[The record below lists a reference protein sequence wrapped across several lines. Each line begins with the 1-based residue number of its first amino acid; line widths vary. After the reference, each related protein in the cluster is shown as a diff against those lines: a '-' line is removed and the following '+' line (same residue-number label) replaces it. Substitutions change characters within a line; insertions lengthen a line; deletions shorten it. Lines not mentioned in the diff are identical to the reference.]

1 MVRTSYCAAVRQPC
15 IAHHTRKRRRHA
27 KNDAPLPQAA
37 CWAACAAY
45 EEEAADNALEYAC
58 RAVNGSIRHEVTRL
72 YLYVAYKPGRDTS
85 GYGKAPLRIAK
96 PRRKHRCRKT
106 ASQTA
111 PAPGPGNNAS
121 TRPSTQAR
129 MQLSTESDAPRLA
142 EQTIEGLPA
151 TIPYPPCTGQRPRGR
166 ALCKRACNNNKRNCR
181 KVMTPYWQSR
191 YIMSIVRRRLSPPSR
206 RCKAFP
212 QRTTFL
218 TTVFPS
224 LPLER
229 IR

>member
-37 CWAACAAY
+37 CGTACAAY
-45 EEEAADNALEYAC
+45 EEGAADNALEYAC

-129 MQLSTESDAPRLA
+129 MQLSTESDAPRFA
-142 EQTIEGLPA
+142 EQTIEGLSA
-151 TIPYPPCTGQRPRGR
+151 TIPYPL
-166 ALCKRACNNNKRNCR
+166 ALGN
-181 KVMTPYWQSR
+181 VPEEEPYANE
-191 YIMSIVRRRLSPPSR
+191 P
-206 RCKAFP
+206 A
-212 QRTTFL
+212 TTISAIA
-218 TTVFPS
+218 VK
-224 LPLER
+224 
-229 IR
+229 

>member
-1 MVRTSYCAAVRQPC
+1 MVRTSYCAAVRQPY

-45 EEEAADNALEYAC
+45 EEEAADN

-129 MQLSTESDAPRLA
+129 MQLSTESDAPRFA

-151 TIPYPPCTGQRPRGR
+151 TIPYPL
-166 ALCKRACNNNKRNCR
+166 ALGN
-181 KVMTPYWQSR
+181 VPEEEPYANE
-191 YIMSIVRRRLSPPSR
+191 P
-206 RCKAFP
+206 A
-212 QRTTFL
+212 TTISAIA
-218 TTVFPS
+218 VK
-224 LPLER
+224 
-229 IR
+229 